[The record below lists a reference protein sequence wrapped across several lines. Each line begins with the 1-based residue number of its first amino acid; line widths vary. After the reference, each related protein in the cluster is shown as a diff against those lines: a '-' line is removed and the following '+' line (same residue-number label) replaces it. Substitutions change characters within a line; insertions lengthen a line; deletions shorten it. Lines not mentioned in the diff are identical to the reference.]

1 MNVTFQNYLLNLISF
16 YYYEFNHITFNC
28 YVILPEF
35 MLINFCFFLLIV
47 SYALNLKILYRW
59 SCLVL
64 FIIYLYYLYII
75 WMHDFSFGAQ
85 DFLLETFIFTDYF
98 FLCFRSMIIVTS
110 LLILLLCQTIAHTT
124 QQKILK
130 EFIFLILFS
139 IFFML
144 MLLSS
149 NDFLFSYFSI
159 EGMSFSL
166 YILTATIYYNR
177 FSLESALKYFILGGI
192 ASSILLYGISFIFI
206 ITSSLDFF
214 YIKYYFLMN
223 NTTLS
228 FLDILFII
236 SCLTLSFFF
245 KLSAFPCHMWA
256 PDVYEGIW
264 TPITA
269 FLAIVVKMVIFIF
282 VIRVF
287 CYIFNA
293 VLLWQSFFLISGSG
307 SILIGCLGALLQK
320 KIKRFLAYTSI
331 NQIGFLLLG
340 LSTNNL
346 SGISSSLM
354 FLMIYIIMNIIF
366 FGILLNTQHFTQKF
380 QIIYLTDLYAVN
392 GQKFDLNFIWI
403 ITLFSM
409 AGIPP
414 LAGFFIKYYILLSL
428 INLSLYFT
436 TFLVLILST
445 ISCYYY
451 LNFIKYILFEKK
463 KLKTLYYFN
472 IECLSS
478 VPWIL
483 LISTTYLITFI
494 FTSSTIYSKILF
506 LSFCSKYILQ

>member
-1 MNVTFQNYLLNLISF
+1 MNIIFQNYLLNLISF
-16 YYYEFNHITFNC
+16 YYYEFNHITFNF
-28 YVILPEF
+28 YNVLPEF
-35 MLINFCFFLLIV
+35 LLISFCFFSLLL
-47 SYALNLKILYRW
+47 SYIFNLKTLYRW
-59 SCLVL
+59 SCLILL
-64 FIIYLYYLYII
+64 FIYLFYLYII
-75 WMHDFSFGAQ
+75 WTHDFSFSTQ
-85 DFLLETFIFTDYF
+85 NFLLETFIFTDFF
-98 FLCFRSMIIVTS
+98 FLCFKGMVIATS
-110 LLILLLCQTIAHTT
+110 LIILLLCQNMVYGA

-159 EGMSFSL
+159 EGMSFCL
-166 YILTATIYYNR
+166 YILAATIYYNR

-223 NTTLS
+223 NNTLN
-228 FLDILFII
+228 FLDILFVI

-269 FLAIVVKMVIFIF
+269 FFAIVVKMVLFIF

-287 CYIFNA
+287 CYVFSS
-293 VLLWQSFFLISGSG
+293 VLLWQSFFLISGCG
-307 SILIGCLGALLQK
+307 SIIIGCLGALLQK

-340 LSTNNL
+340 LSTNNF

-354 FLMIYIIMNIIF
+354 FLMVYILMNIIF
-366 FGILLNTQHFTQKF
+366 FGVLLNIQHFTQKF
-380 QIIYLTDLYAVN
+380 QIIYLTDLYSIN
-392 GQKFDLNFIWI
+392 SQNFDLNFIWI

-436 TFLVLILST
+436 TFLILILST
-445 ISCYYY
+445 ISC
-451 LNFIKYILFEKK
+451 
-463 KLKTLYYFN
+463 
-472 IECLSS
+472 
-478 VPWIL
+478 
-483 LISTTYLITFI
+483 
-494 FTSSTIYSKILF
+494 
-506 LSFCSKYILQ
+506 